1 MKNVLLDAIK
11 NSGLN
16 FDVSNLIEML
26 FNKTAKIGG
35 GKMTESM

>member
-16 FDVSNLIEML
+16 FDVSNLIELL
-26 FNKTAKIGG
+26 FNKTKSGG
-35 GKMTESM
+35 GRMTESM

>member
-16 FDVSNLIEML
+16 FDVSNLIELL
-26 FNKTAKIGG
+26 FNKTKLGG
-35 GKMTESM
+35 GRMNESM